1 MDASTA
7 TAFDAATIERLA
19 DLAVGFAANVQRG
32 QIVAI
37 GAELGK
43 EPMVR
48 ALAASAY
55 RHGAKFVDPVYFDMH
70 IKRARILHADEE
82 TLGFVPSWYGERLV
96 ELGRQGCARVGV
108 GGPARR
114 RL

>member
-1 MDASTA
+1 MSSST
-7 TAFDAATIERLA
+7 TTGFDTATIERLA
-19 DLAVGFAANVQRG
+19 ELAVSFAANVQRG

-55 RHGAKFVDPVYFDMH
+55 RHGAKFVAVAYYDMH
-70 IKRARILHADEE
+70 
-82 TLGFVPSWYGERLV
+82 V
-96 ELGRQGCARVGV
+96 
-108 GGPARR
+108 
-114 RL
+114 